1 MDRQSAV
8 AARLR
13 QPLETSPMKFFS
25 STSPLSSP
33 SIYRTLGRVLGS
45 TALLATTVGLMACE
59 SKLTGNEG
67 NFQFSYPADDR
78 VLDFNKPIAV
88 GATLEVSVS
97 DVGSDRP
104 VELSA
109 AAFDDPNVLSVES
122 FSGNQVILKGIGAGG
137 ALLSVEGTTAD
148 GEALTDSVNFLAAV
162 PEVMKLR
169 HSCTTEATAAYL
181 AGSQIWVP
189 FELEME
195 NGQPVI
201 GKGVYPVD
209 ASDTEALALDTTR
222 SSQTHLHY
230 DVSGTAQSATL
241 TPSIGGDALSIEI
254 AEASAIDGI
263 ADPIDFA
270 GEDIDAGETAAFYV
284 LPKVGDAT
292 VCQAN
297 ANKTVTSDTPEVCSV
312 RDRDAEA
319 GSFESGW
326 FEVEGL
332 AEGECLFT
340 ISYPAGNAGAGAS
353 AQFSFPIEP

>member
-1 MDRQSAV
+1 MQFLSAHTFV
-8 AARLR
+8 PTA
-13 QPLETSPMKFFS
+13 S
-25 STSPLSSP
+25 
-33 SIYRTLGRVLGS
+33 RTLGRVLGS
-45 TALLATTVGLMACE
+45 TALLATTFGLMACE

-67 NFQFSYPADDR
+67 NFQFAYPADDR

-109 AAFDDPNVLSVES
+109 AAFDDPNILAVDS
-122 FSGNQVILKGIGAGG
+122 FSGNEVILKGIGEGG

-148 GEALTDSVNFLAAV
+148 GEVLTDSVNFLAAV
-162 PEVMKLR
+162 PEVLKLN
-169 HSCTTEATAAYL
+169 HTCTSDRTAAYL
-181 AGSQIWVP
+181 AGSEIWVP

-209 ASDTEALALDTTR
+209 AAAPEALALDTSR
-222 SSQTHLHY
+222 STQTHMLF
-230 DVSGTAQSATL
+230 DLSATAQSATL
-241 TPSIGGDALSIEI
+241 TPSIGGDALTVEI
-254 AEASAIDGI
+254 AEAGAIDGI

-270 GEDIDAGETAAFYV
+270 GEDIDAGEKAAFYV
-284 LPKVGDAT
+284 LPKVGEAT

-297 ANKTVTSDTPEVCSV
+297 VNKTVTSETPEICTV
-312 RDRDAEA
+312 RDREAEA
-319 GSFESGW
+319 GSYESGW

-340 ISYPAGNAGAGAS
+340 VTYPAANAGAGIS